1 MFLPC
6 RSLAPV
12 SEPATPQSSTD
23 EPDRAIVDAV
33 RFDGRDTNSPPQA
46 VQDAH
51 PLVVAIAS
59 DGEMIAPNS
68 FESHE
73 MEFATPQRKVTREKD
88 QENNVRGQLDI
99 G

>member
-59 DGEMIAPNS
+59 GGEMIAPNANEAAQS
-68 FESHE
+68 SPGKIE
-73 MEFATPQRKVTREKD
+73 
-88 QENNVRGQLDI
+88 
-99 G
+99 